1 MMVDR
6 EGRTM
11 ACGTLI
17 DSRVYTAAL
26 FNCDNEIGHV
36 LDAIQELGELDNTLA
51 IYIQGDNGRAPKV
64 VRKVCSM
71 KWLSSTPLRKT
82 LKR

>member
-1 MMVDR
+1 MVLFSLMLVGRPEMMVDR

-17 DSRVYTAAL
+17 DGRVYTAAP
-26 FNCDNEIGHV
+26 FNRDNEIGHV

-51 IYIQGDNGRAPKV
+51 IYI
-64 VRKVCSM
+64 
-71 KWLSSTPLRKT
+71 
-82 LKR
+82 

>member
-17 DSRVYTAAL
+17 DGRVAAAL

-36 LDAIQELGELDNTLA
+36 LDAIQELGELDNTLV
-51 IYIQGDNGRAPKV
+51 IYI
-64 VRKVCSM
+64 
-71 KWLSSTPLRKT
+71 
-82 LKR
+82 